1 MRREQL
7 WEQETAGLLLP
18 WKGYSRS
25 RFQDVRV
32 MVEVVVEL
40 STLVLKVIVEEGRER
55 G

>member
-32 MVEVVVEL
+32 MVTFPFSSIGE
-40 STLVLKVIVEEGRER
+40 RER
-55 G
+55 EREGGHASEF